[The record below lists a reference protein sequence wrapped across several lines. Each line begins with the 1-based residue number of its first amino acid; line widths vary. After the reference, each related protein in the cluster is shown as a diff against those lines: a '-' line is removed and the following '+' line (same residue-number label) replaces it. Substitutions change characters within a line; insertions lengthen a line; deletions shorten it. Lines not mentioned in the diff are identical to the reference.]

1 MCVCLNFI
9 YFRSVQTGIVSSKH
23 NLKHVLKRELGVDKS
38 DLLMRHQHWKTASFI
53 DIVQMLKY
61 LKKHF
66 TINEI
71 SPNIH
76 IVLYEQ

>member
-1 MCVCLNFI
+1 
-9 YFRSVQTGIVSSKH
+9 VQTGIVSSKRY
-23 NLKHVLKRELGVDKS
+23 LKYVFIKELGVDET
-38 DLLMRHQHWKTASFI
+38 DLLTRHQHWKTAAFV
-53 DIVQMLKY
+53 DIMQMLKY

-71 SPNIH
+71 RPNIH

>member
-1 MCVCLNFI
+1 M
-9 YFRSVQTGIVSSKH
+9 K
-23 NLKHVLKRELGVDKS
+23 ELGVDKS
-38 DLLMRHQHWKTASFI
+38 DLLMRHQHWKTIAFV
-53 DIVQMLKY
+53 DITRMLKY

-71 SPNIH
+71 CPNIH